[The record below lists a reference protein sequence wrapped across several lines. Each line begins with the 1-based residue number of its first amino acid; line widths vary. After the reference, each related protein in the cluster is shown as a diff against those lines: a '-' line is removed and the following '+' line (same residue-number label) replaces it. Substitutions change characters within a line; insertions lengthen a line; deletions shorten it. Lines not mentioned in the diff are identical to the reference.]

1 MELEKCKN
9 GVKVS
14 LTRRNGEN
22 ANAVI
27 SGSPEI
33 RGKGHYVPINYV
45 DEKGKPTGKTAW
57 KRASELDKR

>member
-1 MELEKCKN
+1 MELEKCKE

-14 LTRRNGEN
+14 LTRRNGEG

-27 SGSPEI
+27 TGAPQE
-33 RGKGHYVPINYV
+33 RGKGMWVPIEYV
-45 DEKGKPTGKTAW
+45 DDKGKKNGKTAW